1 MTSIALTDEVRNRN
15 GLYFRLVLT
24 LLVVWIAGGAACG
37 RQQRVQDFQRPPIV
51 FDQPPTLEELVQ
63 SVNRTN
69 AVQELQSN
77 AATIKAP
84 LMSDRALNATLVL
97 RRDTQFRLKGKL
109 SPLPQTIVDLGSNE
123 HVFWLRV
130 PEGMQQVLYYADH
143 EEYAKQSQRMI
154 LPVNPTW
161 LIDALGLAQ
170 INLKEVTEGPTRRPD
185 GQLEIRC
192 QKTMPDG
199 EYRMVYVIADRTGVV
214 SEQYVYGP
222 SGQLVARAIAS
233 DHRYYE
239 TAQCSIPHAIRI
251 DLQPIAGPP
260 LALEVKIGQYSVNQ
274 ILSNDPL
281 LFAMPEGAGEKINL
295 VQQSRV
301 PPPSPQMTDALQ
313 ATGLP
318 HVSDLSQAT
327 DSSPADDVPQASGPA
342 SPRDL
347 DRQAEPN
354 STPLPEYFMQNL
366 QRHLDSATDLDAPH
380 DFSEQPVQPPRIA
393 AEYAAEESHG
403 PSLRGTLQR

>member
-1 MTSIALTDEVRNRN
+1 MTSIALTDEVRSRN

-69 AVQELQSN
+69 AVRELQSN

-109 SPLPQTIVDLGSNE
+109 SPLPQTLVDLGSNE

-143 EEYAKQSQRMI
+143 EEYARQSQRMI

-161 LIDALGLAQ
+161 LMDALGLAQ
-170 INLKEVTEGPTRRPD
+170 IHLDEVTEGPTRRPD

-239 TAQCSIPHAIRI
+239 SAQCSIPHAIRI

-301 PPPSPQMTDALQ
+301 PPPSPQMPDAPQVTD
-313 ATGLP
+313 LP
-318 HVSDLSQAT
+318 HFPPGT
-327 DSSPADDVPQASGPA
+327 DSSPAYDGPQASEPA
-342 SPRDL
+342 LPGGL

-366 QRHLDSATDLDAPH
+366 QRHLDSVPDLEAAH
-380 DFSEQPVQPPRIA
+380 DFSEHPVQPARIA

-403 PSLRGTLQR
+403 PTLRGTLQR